1 MKIGFYL
8 DNNGLRDVDLS
19 NPKNGNPGI
28 GGTQFMIWQLAYY
41 LQKAREELE
50 VYIYANRIEN
60 LYSLTKN
67 YEAKDLKDAIMLA
80 SSHSIDIFVF
90 RSITDASVYELI
102 DANRLNSVAWGH
114 NFGDSKQLELMKNCS
129 YLKKYVCV
137 GKEQLAMLRDHK
149 IFDKATYIYN
159 FLDFDVYKAI
169 KGNNKKDNIVCYIGS
184 IIPEKGF
191 HILAEVWPDIVKSV
205 PDAKLYVIGSG
216 KLYDRDSQLG
226 KYNIASSSYEK
237 QFINYLTD
245 GDDNISDNIKFFGVL
260 SGTEKL
266 DIMSKA
272 KVGVVNPSARTETF
286 GIGAIEFQALGI
298 PVVSK
303 GKNGHIDTIYNMK
316 EKNLCSNKKQLAA
329 QIIKLLKQEKNEY
342 GDLCNCCK
350 EFVYNNFGVDK
361 VLGKWIELFEEI
373 FYNKNTSREYKVGSY
388 VDNHK
393 WLFEFNR
400 KIKSIPIFKSLP
412 SIIEY
417 RDYIKK
423 LKSKNA

>member
-19 NPKNGNPGI
+19 NPRNGNPGI
-28 GGTQFMIWQLAYY
+28 GGTKFMIWQLAYY
-41 LQKAREELE
+41 LKRDVKNLE
-50 VYIYANRIEN
+50 VYLYANILDG
-60 LYSLTKN
+60 LYSDTVN
-67 YEAKDLKDAIMLA
+67 YEAKDLKDAIALA

-90 RSITDASVYELI
+90 RSITDAKVYELI
-102 DANRLNSVAWGH
+102 DKNRLNSVAWGH
-114 NFGDSKQLELMKNCS
+114 NFADSYQLELMVKCN

-137 GKEQLAMLRDHK
+137 GKEQMAMLRDHK

-159 FLDFDVYKAI
+159 FLDFDVYKSI
-169 KGNNKKDNIVCYIGS
+169 KRDTKKDNIVCYIGS
-184 IIPEKGF
+184 IIPQKGF
-191 HILAEVWPDIVKSV
+191 HILAEIWPDIVKNV

-216 KLYDRDSQLG
+216 KLYDRGSQLG
-226 KYNIASSSYEK
+226 KYNVASSSYEK
-237 QFINYLTD
+237 QFINYLTNKD
-245 GDDNISDNIKFFGVL
+245 EYIEDNVKFFGVL

-286 GIGAIEFQALGI
+286 GIGAVEFQALGI

-303 GKNGHIDTIYNMK
+303 GKNGHIDTIYNVK
-316 EKNLCSNKKQLAA
+316 EKNLCSSKKQLAA
-329 QIIKLLKQEKNEY
+329 QIIKLLKQDKTEY
-342 GDLCNCCK
+342 DALCNSCE

-361 VLGKWIELFEEI
+361 VLEKWVELFEEI
-373 FYNKNTSREYKVGSY
+373 FYNKNSYREYKVSNY
-388 VDNHK
+388 LENHK
-393 WLFEFNR
+393 WIFEFNR